1 MIDYKSWIEPIKS
14 TVDWFVEKDPKIKL
28 TIVFMAILS
37 FFIYHYVVNEQER
50 NIEIDLKIKSL
61 ETLVQNCATI
71 QEQNNH
77 LKQNITELKISNI
90 MLKASSD
97 YLPFP
102 FWIKDTRG
110 TMIYLNNAY
119 ERKYLLPR
127 GLTATD
133 YLNKNDTELWSA
145 SVAKKFKTSDSIVMA
160 TGVPLTVQELDN
172 QIFTKFT
179 VKVGEYVVGVGGVEY
194 VYYK

>member
-1 MIDYKSWIEPIKS
+1 
-14 TVDWFVEKDPKIKL
+14 
-28 TIVFMAILS
+28 
-37 FFIYHYVVNEQER
+37 
-50 NIEIDLKIKSL
+50 
-61 ETLVQNCATI
+61 
-71 QEQNNH
+71 
-77 LKQNITELKISNI
+77 
-90 MLKASSD
+90 
-97 YLPFP
+97 
-102 FWIKDTRG
+102 
-110 TMIYLNNAY
+110 MIYLNNAY